1 MQIQESSE
9 AQLTK
14 IESAI
19 ERKWGEILGSSRLV
33 RSIMTDGLRIEL
45 YTIYMLETFHYTA
58 HNARNQAAAGIQ
70 HAAHNAMYAK
80 FCFEHA
86 AEETGHEKMALHDLR
101 ALGIAVDEESLP
113 PPLPETETLIGYLYW
128 ISTNG
133 NPYRRLGY
141 SLWAESSYQYINP
154 IVSKVQETLSLT
166 DSQLTFFRAHSEID
180 DEHAKQVRQT
190 ILRTC
195 KKEEDWVALRD
206 VALTSLD
213 LTGRMLEGVYNDYRQ
228 LQDGVSPRFG
238 STLSLSH
245 VKAVA

>member
-1 MQIQESSE
+1 MQIHESSE
-9 AQLTK
+9 ARLVEIDQ
-14 IESAI
+14 AI
-19 ERKWGEILGSSRLV
+19 ARKWDEVLSNSRLV
-33 RSIMTDGLRIEL
+33 HSIMSEGVRKEL
-45 YTIYMLETFHYTA
+45 YALYMLETFHYTA

-86 AEETGHEKMALHDLR
+86 AEETGHEKMAVHDLR
-101 ALGIAVDEESLP
+101 ALGIPLDEHTLP
-113 PPLPETETLIGYLYW
+113 VPLPETETLIGYLYW
-128 ISTNG
+128 ISTTG

-154 IVSKVQETLSLT
+154 VVGKVQSTLGLT

-180 DEHAKQVRQT
+180 DEHAKQVRQI

-195 KKEEDWVALRD
+195 KKNEDWAAIKD

-213 LTGRMLEGVYNDYRQ
+213 LTGRMLEGVYNEYRQ
-228 LQDGVSPRFG
+228 LQAGVSPRFG
-238 STLSLSH
+238 ASLDFSPTT
-245 VKAVA
+245 VTA